1 MASSKNKKRGRQTQQ
16 ECIPNEFGVLRHLV
30 KKQNKIKKYQY
41 VEKITKKWKKFV
53 VFDKKKGFMFEVS
66 CDARNDLKIYLEL
79 RRVGRN
85 CERRVKRQFNMCR
98 NLYVIQNYKEILC
111 IWIGLALQYKSFEIY
126 ENTIDEYIFFRKS
139 IKKFEKIV

>member
-1 MASSKNKKRGRQTQQ
+1 
-16 ECIPNEFGVLRHLV
+16 
-30 KKQNKIKKYQY
+30 
-41 VEKITKKWKKFV
+41 
-53 VFDKKKGFMFEVS
+53 MFEVS